1 MQRWCHGNPW
11 PAGSRC
17 DSLRVLGFRV
27 CRPEHEVGR
36 FGVAAVVR
44 YSVSEV
50 DLQPLNLLQRLRLD
64 DPV

>member
-50 DLQPLNLLQRLRLD
+50 DWSR
-64 DPV
+64 